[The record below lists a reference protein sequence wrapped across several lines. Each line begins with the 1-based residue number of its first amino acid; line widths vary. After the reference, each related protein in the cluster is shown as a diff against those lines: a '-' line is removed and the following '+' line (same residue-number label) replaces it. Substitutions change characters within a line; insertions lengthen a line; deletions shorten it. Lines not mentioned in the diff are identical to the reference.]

1 MRTLHLLVACTLLSC
16 VSTAALNAPVPH
28 VVPAAA
34 PSLIEMPP
42 LYVDARA
49 AYAQKMKIAAAQ
61 ATALCARQLNC
72 PAVRVRR
79 VDHYIRADNTPWTVV
94 RLNACGEERVYE
106 KTPKGWKDATW
117 RLR

>member
-1 MRTLHLLVACTLLSC
+1 MRTLLLLVASTLLSC
-16 VSTAALNAPVPH
+16 ASTAALDAPVPH

-34 PSLIEMPP
+34 PTLVEMPP

-49 AYAQKMKIAAAQ
+49 AYARKMKTAAAQ
-61 ATALCARQLNC
+61 ATALCVRQCNC

-79 VDHYIRADNTPWTVV
+79 VDLYIRADNTPWTVV

-106 KTPKGWKDATW
+106 KTPEGWKDATW